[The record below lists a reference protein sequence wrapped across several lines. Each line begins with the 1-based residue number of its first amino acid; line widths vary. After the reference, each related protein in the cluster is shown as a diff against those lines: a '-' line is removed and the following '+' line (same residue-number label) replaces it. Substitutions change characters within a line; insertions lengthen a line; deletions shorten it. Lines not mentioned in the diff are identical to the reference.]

1 MALWSNTARP
11 KWVGSANGQI
21 NNTFPT
27 NEGWVLRHYKGN
39 NGYWDEI
46 LARQENLLEA
56 SAANIVAVAITANQN
71 YATLTVASGVGNAAT
86 YQYATRPFANVFQMS
101 NSTTFT
107 CNAEII
113 STSNV
118 VPYVQLAH
126 DGSNAAAFANGVTV
140 YQSNGTANTATG
152 VLFFA
157 NSTAIRVRDVVGVF
171 AGNSTANIIQA
182 NSTQNTVVSAVTSN
196 VTGTLLVKRLAG
208 RFTTSNVIQN
218 GFSNLTVSAANN
230 WANGVVSVFFDEKV
244 TVTNGAPTLV
254 VSTPNTT
261 NATATY
267 SSGNNTNKLNFTF
280 TANGDAA
287 ATFRV
292 LGQQITLGD
301 AVIKDQ
307 ANSSVTSNTLF
318 ANAVVA
324 NVQFGVA
331 GANISV

>member
-11 KWVGSANGQI
+11 KWVGTANGQAY
-21 NNTFPT
+21 NVFQHQ
-27 NEGWVLRHYKGN
+27 EGWALRHYKGN
-39 NGYWDEI
+39 NAYWDEI
-46 LARQENLLEA
+46 LATKAGLLEG
-56 SAANIVAVAITANQN
+56 SAANITAVAITANQN
-71 YATLTVASGVGNAAT
+71 YTTLTVSSGVGNAFT
-86 YQYATRPFANVFQMS
+86 FEYATRPFANVFQMS
-101 NSTTFT
+101 NSTNYT

-113 STSNV
+113 SSSNV
-118 VPYVQLAH
+118 VPYTQLAH
-126 DGSNAAAFANGVTV
+126 NGSNAAAFANGVTI

-157 NSTAIRVRDVVGVF
+157 NSTVIHVRDVSGTF
-171 AGNSTANIIQA
+171 AGNSTANIVHA
-182 NSTQNTVVSAVTSN
+182 NSTQNTVVSAVTAN
-196 VTGTLLVKRLAG
+196 VTGTLVVKRLAG
-208 RFTTSNVIQN
+208 RFQTSNVIQN

-230 WANGVVSVFFDEKV
+230 WANGVISVYYDEPV
-244 TVTNGAPTLV
+244 TVSNGVPTMVL
-254 VSTPNTT
+254 STADTT
-261 NATATY
+261 NATA
-267 SSGNNTNKLNFTF
+267 SFASGNNTNKLNFTF

-301 AVIKDQ
+301 AVVKDK

-318 ANAVVA
+318 ANSVVA